1 MIFIGFKWLIL
12 YCDINTTFIYKVFRD
27 IYAKYLISNINMKIS
42 TKHYFFSFLIS
53 LFLILNSCGIYKKV
67 NTRDIPTS
75 GQERAKKNVK
85 EGRGISIAG
94 LGKGL
99 KSTSYEF
106 ASSNPMWRASLETLD
121 FLPLSTIDYAGGV
134 IVSDWYQ
141 DNSASATALK
151 ITVRFLSTE
160 IAATN
165 LKIIVHEKKC
175 NKNQV
180 CTTTLLKQ
188 SKIKEELVSSIIR
201 KAAVLEKEKPKK

>member
-1 MIFIGFKWLIL
+1 
-12 YCDINTTFIYKVFRD
+12 
-27 IYAKYLISNINMKIS
+27 MKI
-42 TKHYFFSFLIS
+42 TAKHYFFSFLIS
-53 LFLILNSCGIYKKV
+53 LFLILNSCGIYKKTDARKV
-67 NTRDIPTS
+67 STVGT
-75 GQERAKKNVK
+75 ERAKQNVK
-85 EGRGISIAG
+85 EGRGVSIAG
-94 LGKGL
+94 IGKGL

-151 ITVRFLSTE
+151 ITVRFLSNE

-165 LKIIVHEKKC
+165 LKIIVHERKC

-188 SKIKEELVSSIIR
+188 SKIKEELVSSIVR
-201 KAAVLEKEKPKK
+201 RAAVLEKEKPKK

>member
-1 MIFIGFKWLIL
+1 M
-12 YCDINTTFIYKVFRD
+12 
-27 IYAKYLISNINMKIS
+27 
-42 TKHYFFSFLIS
+42 
-53 LFLILNSCGIYKKV
+53 
-67 NTRDIPTS
+67 
-75 GQERAKKNVK
+75 
-85 EGRGISIAG
+85 
-94 LGKGL
+94 
-99 KSTSYEF
+99 
-106 ASSNPMWRASLETLD
+106 
-121 FLPLSTIDYAGGV
+121 

>member
-1 MIFIGFKWLIL
+1 
-12 YCDINTTFIYKVFRD
+12 
-27 IYAKYLISNINMKIS
+27 MKIS

-67 NTRDIPTS
+67 NTREISTS
-75 GQERAKKNVK
+75 GQERAKQNVE

-99 KSTSYEF
+99 RSTSYEF
-106 ASSNPMWRASLETLD
+106 ATSNPMWRSSLETLD

-141 DNSASATALK
+141 DDSASATALK
-151 ITVRFLSTE
+151 ITVRFLSNE

-175 NKNQV
+175 NKSQV

-188 SKIKEELVSSIIR
+188 SKIKEELVSSIVR
-201 KAAVLEKEKPKK
+201 RAAVLEKTKPKK